1 MTKLVERPVTR
12 EQAELLFDMDGS
24 IPVYPQYRLVLMSDN
39 DEVEPFKTEKEVTEF
54 MQWANQKWLE
64 NESW

>member
-1 MTKLVERPVTR
+1 MVKLVERPVTR

-24 IPVYPQYRLVLMSDN
+24 VPVYPRYRLVLMSAN
-39 DEVEPFKTEKEVTEF
+39 DEAEPFKTEEEVAEF